1 MSDHLTPEETDPDAP
16 ETLTSP
22 DALVAARFA
31 AEGVPVRVI
40 ARSFGSPSEVIR
52 NTLEA
57 ALADGQITE
66 IPRDDWPPTARRAD
80 RLPSAV
86 AAQSDEDL
94 TFRVMRAFTLTKLEA
109 SFMLILLKRD
119 EADKAT
125 LHHAVESRRAVR
137 PNQPDIQEETDPKM
151 VDVIICKMRKRLKV
165 HGISIKTMWGHG
177 YFMDPV
183 DRERALKL
191 MHPPELVPLDTPL
204 EDAPA

>member
-165 HGISIKTMWGHG
+165 HGIKIETMWGHG
-177 YFMDPV
+177 YFMDAANKAA
-183 DRERALKL
+183 ALEL
-191 MHPPELVPLDTPL
+191 MHPPELHLP
-204 EDAPA
+204 